1 MNDYPA
7 SPSGPSTGSPVPAA
21 LAQAGQRRQPA
32 APAPSQPNPTASSVS
47 VSLPAS
53 VPTVTYAI
61 IGVTTAFY
69 LLQLASVYFAGYAN
83 TLAQLDWLEAYGAK
97 INVLI
102 RAGQLWRFLT
112 PALLHGSI
120 AHIGF
125 NMYAL
130 YIFGVGL
137 ERHFGHRR
145 FLLLYILTAFTG
157 NVLSFLLS
165 SGYSIGAST
174 AIFGLVGAEGVFLLQ
189 NRKLFGSQF
198 KGAIANIIFV
208 VVVNLFIGLAP
219 GIDDWGH
226 VGGLLGGL
234 IFAWFAGPR
243 WEVQGMYPALYMAD
257 KREPRQVLTGAA
269 VVILIFGALAMI
281 GMLYPIVP

>member
-1 MNDYPA
+1 MNDFPA
-7 SPSGPSTGSPVPAA
+7 SPSD
-21 LAQAGQRRQPA
+21 RQPA
-32 APAPSQPNPTASSVS
+32 APAPSQSSGTTSSVS
-47 VSLPAS
+47 VSLPKS
-53 VPTVTYAI
+53 VPTVTYTI
-61 IGVTTAFY
+61 IGITVVVY
-69 LLQLASVYFAGYAN
+69 LLQIA
-83 TLAQLDWLEAYGAK
+83 TLQFLGTDIPVVLGVK
-97 INVLI
+97 VNNLI
-102 RAGQLWRFLT
+102 RAGQLWRLLT
-112 PALLHGSI
+112 PVLLHDDTSI
-120 AHIGF
+120 FHIGF

-130 YIFGVGL
+130 IVFGQGL

-145 FLLLYILTAFTG
+145 FLLLYLLGAFTG

-165 SGYSIGAST
+165 SSASLGAST
-174 AIFGLVGAEGVFLLQ
+174 AIFGLIGAEGVFLLQ

-198 KGAIANIIFV
+198 KGAIGNIVFV

-243 WEVQGMYPALYMAD
+243 WEMEGMYPALHLAD
-257 KREPRQVLTGAA
+257 KREPREVLTGAA

-281 GMLYPIVP
+281 GMLYPIAP